1 LETFISNNP
10 HGLVERAITARPS
23 IFGQRSVKRLHKIIA
38 SRRVVR
44 SGLVALNVLLLLAI
58 GTFVWHGSH
67 AEQVLTRNST
77 PVTRAAG
84 SSSAVGEPLD
94 QISSADIALNAA
106 KAVVLYETPGLVN
119 QAQSAAVE
127 LATSPADRTVIAKP
141 QAVATTF
148 ASRKDIKN
156 YVVVAGDNVSSIAAR
171 FNITSDSIMWSNN
184 LSGNNVNPGTQLVIP
199 PVNGIVYTVKSGDTL
214 DTLANKFRANK
225 DQIVAVNDI
234 ELTGL
239 KVGDQILVPNGQQP
253 APAIVA
259 RGVSGGSASYGPA
272 NGYDYG
278 FCTWYAANRR
288 SQMGNPV
295 PSNLGNANT
304 WAVIAASFGI
314 PTGASPQVG
323 AVAVKHARA
332 PGHVGVVESVNAD
345 GSFWMSEM
353 NSYGQ
358 RSMTDSS
365 SVGGWGVVDWKLV
378 PADLVNT
385 YTYVY

>member
-1 LETFISNNP
+1 METSISNNT
-10 HGLVERAITARPS
+10 HGLVERAIAARPTV
-23 IFGQRSVKRLHKIIA
+23 FGQRFVKRLHKVA
-38 SRRVVR
+38 GSRRLLR
-44 SGLVALNVLLLLAI
+44 SGVVALNVLLLVAI
-58 GTFVWHGSH
+58 GTFVWRGSH
-67 AEQVLTRNST
+67 AEQVLTRSGT
-77 PVTRAAG
+77 PSTRATG
-84 SSSAVGEPLD
+84 SNALGEPLD

-127 LATSPADRTVIAKP
+127 LATAPADRTVIAKP

-148 ASRKDIKN
+148 ASRKDIKG
-156 YVVVAGDNVSSIAAR
+156 YTVVAGDNVSSIAAK
-171 FNITSDSIMWSNN
+171 FNITSDSVMWSNN
-184 LSGNNVNPGTQLVIP
+184 LSGNTVNAGLQLAIP

-214 DTLANKFRANK
+214 DSLANKYRANK
-225 DQIVAVNDI
+225 DQIIAVNDI

-239 KVGDQILVPNGQQP
+239 KVGDQILIPNGQQP
-253 APAIVA
+253 APVIAFRA
-259 RGVSGGSASYGPA
+259 SGTASYGPA
-272 NGYDYG
+272 NGYDWG

-288 SQMGNPV
+288 AQMGNPV

-304 WAVIAASFGI
+304 WAVIAASFNI

-323 AVAVKHARA
+323 AVAVKHSRA

-365 SVGGWGVVDWKLV
+365 GAGGFGAVDWKLV
-378 PADLVNT
+378 PADLINT

>member
-1 LETFISNNP
+1 LETFISNNT
-10 HGLVERAITARPS
+10 HGLVERAIAARPS
-23 IFGQRSVKRLHKIIA
+23 IFGQRSIKRLHKIIA
-38 SRRVVR
+38 SRRMVR
-44 SGLVALNVLLLLAI
+44 SGLVVLNILLLGAI
-58 GTFVWHGSH
+58 GMFVWHGSH
-67 AEQVLTRNST
+67 ADQVLTRNST
-77 PVTRAAG
+77 PVARAAG
-84 SSSAVGEPLD
+84 SSSALGEPLD

-127 LATSPADRTVIAKP
+127 LATAPADRTVIAKP
-141 QAVATTF
+141 QAVATAS

-156 YVVVAGDNVSSIAAR
+156 YVVVSGDNVASIAAK

-184 LSGNNVNPGTQLVIP
+184 LSGNNVNAGTQLVIP
-199 PVNGIVYTVKSGDTL
+199 PVNGIVYTVKAGDTI
-214 DTLANKFRANK
+214 DTLASKFRANI

-239 KVGDQILVPNGQQP
+239 KVGDTILIPNGQQP

-259 RGVSGGSASYGPA
+259 RLSSGSASYGPA

-288 SQMGNPV
+288 AQMGNPV

-304 WAVIAASFGI
+304 WAAIAASFGI
-314 PTGASPQVG
+314 PTGASPRAG

-358 RSMTDSS
+358 RSMTDTTP
-365 SVGGWGVVDWKLV
+365 VGGWGAVDWKLV